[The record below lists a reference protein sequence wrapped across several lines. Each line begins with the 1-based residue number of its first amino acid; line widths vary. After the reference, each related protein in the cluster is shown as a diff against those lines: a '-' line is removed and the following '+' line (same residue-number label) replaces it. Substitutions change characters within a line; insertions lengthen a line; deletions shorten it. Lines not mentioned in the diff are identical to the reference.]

1 MAEQRVILDAGH
13 GGSDPG
19 AVFKG
24 RQEKDD
30 NLRLA
35 LAVGEALQR
44 RGIQVDYTRTTDV
57 YQTPFE
63 KATIANNSGAD
74 YFISFHRNSSPEE
87 NQYNGVEVL
96 VYDKD
101 GVKLEMAE
109 NIVGASGEAGFR
121 EIGVKERPGL
131 VVLRRT
137 KMPAL
142 LVEAGFINSDEDNE
156 IFDSQF
162 DMLAEGIADAI
173 AGTLNEGNYGET
185 DQEINQEEPSASE
198 VSYRV
203 QTGSFENREN
213 ADRMLYELQSQGYP
227 AFILEQDGYYRV
239 QVGGYQNMENAISME
254 QRLRR
259 AGYSTIIVR

>member
-1 MAEQRVILDAGH
+1 MAEQKVILDAGH

-35 LAVGEALQR
+35 LAVGEALQK
-44 RGIQVDYTRTTDV
+44 RGIPVDYTRTTDV

-74 YFISFHRNSSPEE
+74 FFVSFHRNSSPEE
-87 NQYNGVEVL
+87 NQYSGVEVL
-96 VYDKD
+96 VYDKNGEKSD
-101 GVKLEMAE
+101 MAQ
-109 NIVGASGEAGFR
+109 NIVGAMGESGFR

-131 VVLRRT
+131 VVLRKT

-162 DMLAEGIADAI
+162 AQIAEGIADAI
-173 AGTLNEGNYGET
+173 AGTLREGTFET
-185 DQEINQEEPSASE
+185 AQETERENTGGKED
-198 VSYRV
+198 SYRV

-213 ADRMLYELQSQGYP
+213 ADRMLYELQGQGYP
-227 AFILEQDGYYRV
+227 AFILEQDGFYRV

-254 QRLRR
+254 KRLRM